1 MASNALPETLRSVTS
16 TKIKELKKQRRQ
28 YEASKNTILRSADNA
43 PDGLEETRLLLEGI
57 CRLEGV
63 RVVEDGSSGSDSGA
77 IVTDAQC
84 RRRNQQLFLL
94 QAQKDPA
101 FSSRLVDDIRSDILQ
116 DLELQSI
123 QHEHAQFFS
132 ELVTEWLSDTP
143 VPPSTETKSAD
154 DSAFESIGR
163 KEMHE
168 QRAQWES
175 IVFSQCQLDEDKIS
189 AYLDKLFNTDMVV
202 SHALKAVRDATIR
215 TCETFQSDREF
226 FNADKLVNTVQGL
239 LQTDL
244 LSPEKANV
252 LKSFKTNPDVLQEV
266 ADVLNMRFASLHTW
280 EWTTV
285 NGAISIE
292 QRRQLNGKY
301 RVFMDEDV
309 LDALLLH
316 AIGMKFAVHFKA
328 CFTSF
333 FNSPAWK
340 SATRQIS
347 KVDRDRREYFLGTD
361 NGSGSSSTVEAKRR
375 ALYKCDYF
383 LTQLPVSET
392 EGTRGYGD
400 EDDQQSKDSPRKSP
414 IETKQSLLHLL
425 VTESF
430 LARHLR
436 PGASHAVIRSDFQ
449 WFGPSLPH
457 ETIFACLK
465 FFGVTDHW
473 LQFFRNFLTAPMRFI
488 QDGPDGQFQVRS
500 RGVPMSHALSDV
512 FGEVVLF
519 AMDFAV
525 NSTTSS
531 YLYRLHDDFWFW
543 GAEDL
548 CVRAWNSMT
557 TFASVMGIE
566 FNKEKTGTVVFDQ
579 GSISRQTEDSDLDS
593 DSDSDLVENE
603 VKKPGLPKGEVRWGF
618 LQLDAISGQ
627 FVIDQGMVDAH
638 IQELKRQLAHCT
650 SIFSYIQAYNAY
662 LARFFSNNFGKP
674 SIAFGRTHV
683 DNMIDT
689 FTRIEKAIFPNQ
701 SITDHLNKLAAER
714 FGVRGIPDGV
724 WYWPVQMGGMDLQN
738 PLVTLYCVREH
749 LRSTPSQILKSAL
762 EQDELDYLSHKQ
774 RFSQRSLTSFRTSRH
789 NFGDTFMAR
798 DEYLR
803 YREERSENLGA
814 AFSKILAVP
823 SEFSVLETC
832 EITSWLEDLPV
843 VPRGTKRTT
852 PGISK
857 PFASMKP
864 YWKWILAVYGS
875 QIVEKYGSIQIVDAS
890 QVPLGMV
897 SMKKSSKVRWQ
908 G

>member
-28 YEASKNTILRSADNA
+28 YEASKNATLQSAHDATN
-43 PDGLEETRLLLEGI
+43 GLEETRLLLDGV

-63 RVVEDGSSGSDSGA
+63 RVVDDDSSDGDGGVIA
-77 IVTDAQC
+77 TDAQR

-94 QAQKDPA
+94 QARKDPA
-101 FSSRLVDDIRSDILQ
+101 FSSSLVDDIQSDILK
-116 DLELQSI
+116 DLELKSI

-132 ELVTEWLSDTP
+132 ELVTEWLSDSPDSLPTP
-143 VPPSTETKSAD
+143 PDVKPTD

-175 IVFSQCQLDEDKIS
+175 IVFSQCQTDELEVA
-189 AYLDKLFNTDMVV
+189 AYLEKLFNTDMVV
-202 SHALKAVRDATIR
+202 SHALKTVRESTVR
-215 TCETFQSDREF
+215 TCETFQFDREY
-226 FNADKLVNTVQGL
+226 FNADELMNTVQGVL
-239 LQTDL
+239 EADL
-244 LSPEKANV
+244 LSPEKANI

-280 EWTTV
+280 EWTTTK
-285 NGAISIE
+285 GAISVE

-328 CFTSF
+328 CLTSF
-333 FNSPAWK
+333 FTSPAWK

-347 KVDRDRREYFLGTD
+347 KVDRERREYFLGTD
-361 NGSGSSSTVEAKRR
+361 YGSDSSSTVEAKRR
-375 ALYKCDYF
+375 ALYKSEYF
-383 LTQLPVSET
+383 LTQLPVSES
-392 EGTRGYGD
+392 EGIRGYGD
-400 EDDQQSKDSPRKSP
+400 EDGDRPDSNRKSP
-414 IETKQSLLHLL
+414 VETKQSLLHLL
-425 VTESF
+425 VTDSVI
-430 LARHLR
+430 ARHLR

-457 ETIFACLK
+457 GTISACLK

-473 LQFFRNFLTAPMRFI
+473 LQFFGKFLAAPMRFI
-488 QDGPDGQFQVRS
+488 QDGPDGQVQVRS

-512 FGEVVLF
+512 FGEVILF

-525 NSTTSS
+525 NSATSS

-543 GAEDL
+543 GDEAL
-548 CVRAWNSMT
+548 CVRAWDSMT
-557 TFASVMGIE
+557 AFASVMGIE

-579 GSISRQTEDSDLDS
+579 GAISRQTEDSDS
-593 DSDSDLVENE
+593 DSDSDLDGRLAT
-603 VKKPGLPKGEVRWGF
+603 KSGLPRGEVRWGF
-618 LQLDAISGQ
+618 LKLDATSGQ
-627 FVIDQGMVDAH
+627 FVIDQSMVDEH
-638 IQELKRQLAHCT
+638 IQELKRQLEHCS
-650 SIFSYIQAYNAY
+650 SIFSYIQAFNAY

-674 SIAFGRTHV
+674 SIAFGRAHV

-714 FGVRGIPDGV
+714 FAVHSIPDGV

-738 PLVTLYCVREH
+738 PLVPLYCMREH
-749 LRSTPSQILKSAL
+749 LRLTPDRILKRAL
-762 EQDELDYLSHKQ
+762 AEDELEYLSYKE
-774 RFSQRSLTSFRTSRH
+774 RFSKRSRASSRTSRH
-789 NFGDTFMAR
+789 SFGDTFMPR

-803 YREERSENLGA
+803 YREERSDNLGA
-814 AFSKILAVP
+814 AFTSILAIP
-823 SEFSVLETC
+823 SEFAVLETN
-832 EITSWLEDLPV
+832 EITAWLEKLPV

-852 PGISK
+852 SGISR
-857 PFASMKP
+857 PFRSMRP

-875 QIVEKYGSIQIVDAS
+875 QIVNKYGSIQIVDAA
-890 QVPLGMV
+890 QVPLGVV
-897 SMKKSSKVRWQ
+897 SVKKSSKVRWQ